1 MRLIK
6 RNHEK
11 EVNIVKLPV
20 PTTKNPIEL
29 FQAGVSFG
37 VSMYALIKETL
48 KKK

>member
-1 MRLIK
+1 MM
-6 RNHEK
+6 
-11 EVNIVKLPV
+11 KLPV

-29 FQAGVSFG
+29 FQVGVSFG